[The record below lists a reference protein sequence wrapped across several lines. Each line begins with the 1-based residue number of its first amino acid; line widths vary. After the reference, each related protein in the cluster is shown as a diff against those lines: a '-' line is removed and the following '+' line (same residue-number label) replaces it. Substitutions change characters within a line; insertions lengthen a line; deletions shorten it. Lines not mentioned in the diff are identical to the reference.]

1 MLRNNCANEQD
12 FQYLWNALTKEHVI
26 VTDINQWESNMLES
40 ANKLPQG
47 LPESCVIT
55 NLINN
60 EGINAATEATL
71 NL

>member
-1 MLRNNCANEQD
+1 
-12 FQYLWNALTKEHVI
+12 
-26 VTDINQWESNMLES
+26 MLES

-71 NL
+71 NLQKIPIEEFHEKYVHINYVDDNSFGSDIQNLDILK